1 MTRDGVVELA
11 DGARLAFDDVGD
23 GPDVV
28 FVHPGLWDRRTW
40 DDQMTS
46 FPAAGFRAIRYDVR
60 GYGASSRQDGRP
72 YSEVTDLVALLDELD
87 VDQAALVGC
96 SMGGAIAIDTTLE
109 HPDRVWALVPTASAI
124 GGVEA
129 SQEEEDWFAD
139 VVAPIE
145 DAIEAG
151 DHARAR
157 TLELERL
164 WAPLGTEG
172 DAGRRIRE
180 IAFDNLHE
188 LTMDE
193 TLPLPIDPPAGHRL
207 HEIDVPTLVLKA
219 EHDPPFSRR
228 LSDVIAAG
236 IAGAR
241 ESLIEGADHVVNLRQ
256 PERFDAAV
264 IAFLREV
271 APEADAPIDR

>member
-1 MTRDGVVELA
+1 
-11 DGARLAFDDVGD
+11 
-23 GPDVV
+23 
-28 FVHPGLWDRRTW
+28 
-40 DDQMTS
+40 MTS

-72 YSEVTDLVALLDELD
+72 YSEVADLVALLDELG

-151 DHARAR
+151 DHERARA
-157 TLELERL
+157 LELERL